1 MNCSSVGMA
10 QVQTAPVQTPSL
22 DFWRELIQ
30 AEDREMPGLH
40 LTKPQVQR
48 LWGLDEAT
56 VDVVLAALEDEKF
69 LRRTSDDTYARVGV
83 DV

>member
-1 MNCSSVGMA
+1 MNCSSFGM
-10 QVQTAPVQTPSL
+10 VLVETPSI

-30 AEDREMPGLH
+30 AEFCEMPGLH
-40 LTKPQVQR
+40 LTKPQVRR
-48 LWGLDEAT
+48 LWGLDETT
-56 VDVVLAALEDEKF
+56 VDAVLAALEDEKF